1 MTAISGH
8 AGPQFYYGPMP
19 VPPTPAMV
27 NPYFLSMGSGPLP
40 VNSSPLMDRGG
51 SLVSI
56 PSGPYGGAAPSHVSK
71 ALLVEA
77 YGAPQWRAQRIPKC
91 CIQTLR
97 IESMTSTVEC
107 VI

>member
-1 MTAISGH
+1 MTAISAH

-27 NPYFLSMGSGPLP
+27 NPYFLSIGSGPLP

-56 PSGPYGGAAPSHVSK
+56 PSGPYGGAAPSHVPRHC
-71 ALLVEA
+71 LLKHMVSLVA
-77 YGAPQWRAQRIPKC
+77 
-91 CIQTLR
+91 
-97 IESMTSTVEC
+97 SSTHPTNAADSADGVYDME
-107 VI
+107 